1 MMKKKIALSI
11 FTVVLFLGM
20 GFSLLRSA
28 QTSAQILPVDQIKAG
43 MKGKGRTVFAG
54 TKIEEFNVEI
64 LGVLRNWQP
73 KKDLILARL
82 EGGPL
87 ERTGV
92 MEGMSGSPVY
102 IDGKLIGA
110 VSYSI
115 GSFSKDALSGIT
127 PIEEMLK
134 IEEKELPRSSISTRI
149 PVKKHMTLDDLFEIN
164 KDYLRSNSASMVQG
178 RTLTP
183 LSIPLV
189 FSGFSPN
196 VFEKTAS
203 FFSRMGFSPISAVPS
218 GQALEDISFQNIRL
232 RGGDPVGAQLISGDM
247 DMTAIGTVTYVE
259 GNKVLA
265 FGHPL
270 YNLGSVDY
278 IMTKAKIL
286 TLLPSL
292 QSSSKLAVTDIPI
305 GRFTQDRNAGIFGE
319 IGKSPRLIPIN
330 IKLVNESEE
339 KNYTVNVIED
349 KILTPSLVNV
359 VISNILNTEERAIG
373 DLSLELKGTVFL
385 ENGMNIRLEDLFSG
399 NNDSSASS
407 ISSLVS
413 SIVFYL
419 TNNEFRDLSIH
430 RIDLAI
436 RAYEGM
442 KVAFLEKVIL
452 DKYDVSPGE
461 RIQIKLYTRN
471 FRGEGE
477 LKDGISFQ
485 VPNLP
490 SGSEFYL
497 VVADSMSLRQV
508 ELRQYQTQA
517 FMPRSLNQLIRLL
530 SSLRKNNRIY
540 IKIIGSKPGLFLKG
554 EELPNLPPSMKSMFS
569 SSRATSSIPT
579 ELKTSTLA
587 QFQIPVPFVFQ
598 GLSVIPIKIK

>member
-11 FTVVLFLGM
+11 FIVVLILGT
-20 GFSLLRSA
+20 GFSLLRAA
-28 QTSAQILPVDQIKAG
+28 QISVQILPVDQIKAG

-115 GSFSKDALSGIT
+115 ASFSKDALSGIT
-127 PIEEMLK
+127 PIGEMLK
-134 IEEKELPRSSISTRI
+134 IEEKQLPRSSISTRI
-149 PVKKHMTLDDLFEIN
+149 PVKKHMTLEDLFEIN
-164 KDYLRSNSASMVQG
+164 KDYLRSNSSSVVQG
-178 RTLTP
+178 QTLTP
-183 LSIPLV
+183 LSIPLI

-196 VFEKTAS
+196 VLEKAAS
-203 FFSRMGFSPISAVPS
+203 FFSRMGFSPINAGPS
-218 GQALEDISFQNIRL
+218 GQALENISFQNIRL

-259 GNKVLA
+259 GDKVLA

-270 YNLGSVDY
+270 YNLGGVDY

-286 TLLPSL
+286 TLVPSL
-292 QSSSKLAVTDIPI
+292 QTSSKLAVTDIPI

-319 IGKSPRLIPIN
+319 MGKSPKLIPIN
-330 IKLVNESEE
+330 IKLVNAHEE
-339 KNYTVNVIED
+339 KNYTVNVVED

-359 VISNILNTEERAIG
+359 VISNILYAEERAIG

-430 RIDLAI
+430 RIDLSI

-508 ELRQYQTQA
+508 ELRQYQAQA

-540 IKIIGSKPGLFLKG
+540 IKILGSKPGLFLKG

-569 SSRATSSIPT
+569 SSRATSSVPT

-587 QFQIPVPFVFQ
+587 QFQIPVPYVFQ

>member
-11 FTVVLFLGM
+11 FIVVLILGTD
-20 GFSLLRSA
+20 FSILRA
-28 QTSAQILPVDQIKAG
+28 AQISVQVLPVDQIKAG

-87 ERTGV
+87 GRTGV

-115 GSFSKDALSGIT
+115 ASFSKDALSGIT
-127 PIEEMLK
+127 PIGEMLK

-164 KDYLRSNSASMVQG
+164 KDYLRSNSASVVQG
-178 RTLTP
+178 QTLTP

-189 FSGFSPN
+189 FSGFSPKIL
-196 VFEKTAS
+196 EKTAS
-203 FFSRMGFSPISAVPS
+203 FFSRMGFSPISAGPS
-218 GQALEDISFQNIRL
+218 GQALENISFQNIRL

-259 GNKVLA
+259 GDKVLA

-270 YNLGSVDY
+270 YNLGGVDY

-286 TLLPSL
+286 TLVPSL
-292 QSSSKLAVTDIPI
+292 QTSSKLAVTDIPI

-319 IGKSPRLIPIN
+319 IGKSPKLIPVN
-330 IKLVNESEE
+330 IRLLNDHDE
-339 KNYTVNVIED
+339 KNYTVNVIKD

-359 VISNILNTEERAIG
+359 VISNVLFAEERAIG
-373 DLSLELKGTVFL
+373 DLSLELRGTVFL

-399 NNDSSASS
+399 NNDSSASN

-430 RIDLAI
+430 RIDLSI

-442 KVAFLEKVIL
+442 TVAFLEKVIL

-471 FRGEGE
+471 FRGEVE

-490 SGSEFYL
+490 SGSEFFL
-497 VVADSMSLRQV
+497 VVADSTSLRQV
-508 ELRQYQTQA
+508 ELRQYKTQA

-569 SSRATSSIPT
+569 SSRATSSVPT

>member
-11 FTVVLFLGM
+11 FIVVLILVT
-20 GFSLLRSA
+20 GFSFLRAA
-28 QTSAQILPVDQIKAG
+28 QISAQILPVDQIKAG

-82 EGGPL
+82 EGNVL

-115 GSFSKDALSGIT
+115 ASFSKDALSGIT

-134 IEEKELPRSSISTRI
+134 IEERELPRSSFSTRI
-149 PVKKHMTLDDLFEIN
+149 PVKKHMTLDDLFEIH
-164 KDYLRSNSASMVQG
+164 KDYFRSNSSSVIQG
-178 RTLTP
+178 QTLTP

-189 FSGFSPN
+189 FSGFSPK
-196 VFEKTAS
+196 VFEKAAP
-203 FFSRMGFSPISAVPS
+203 FFTRMGFSPVSASPS
-218 GQALEDISFQNIRL
+218 GQALENISYQNIGL

-247 DMTAIGTVTYVE
+247 EMTAVGTVTYVE

-270 YNLGSVDY
+270 YNLGGVDY
-278 IMTKAKIL
+278 IMTKARIL
-286 TLLPSL
+286 TLVPSL
-292 QSSSKLAVTDIPI
+292 QTSSKLAVTDIPV
-305 GRFTQDRNAGIFGE
+305 GRFTQDRNAGILGE

-330 IKLVNESEE
+330 IRLLNENDE
-339 KNYTVNVIED
+339 KIYKINVVED

-359 VISNILNTEERAIG
+359 VISNILYAEERAIG
-373 DLSLELKGTVFL
+373 DLSLALRGTIFL

-399 NNDSSASS
+399 NNDASATNL
-407 ISSLVS
+407 SSLVS
-413 SIVFYL
+413 SIVFFL
-419 TNNEFRDLSIH
+419 TTNEFRDLAIH
-430 RIDLAI
+430 RIDLDISAH
-436 RAYEGM
+436 EGV
-442 KVAFLEKVIL
+442 KVAYLEKVML
-452 DKYDVSPGE
+452 DRYDVSPGE
-461 RIQIKLYTRN
+461 RVQIKLYTRN
-471 FRGEGE
+471 FRGEGA
-477 LKDGISFQ
+477 LQDGISFQ
-485 VPNLP
+485 APNLP

-497 VVADSMSLRQV
+497 VVADSTSLRQV
-508 ELRQYQTQA
+508 ELGQYRTQS
-517 FMPRSLNQLIRLL
+517 FMPRNFNQLIRIL

-540 IKIIGSKPGLFLKG
+540 VKIIGSKPGLFLRG

-569 SSRATSSIPT
+569 SPRATSSVPT
-579 ELKTSTLA
+579 ELNMSTLG
-587 QFQIPVPFVFQ
+587 QFQLPVPFVFQ

>member
-1 MMKKKIALSI
+1 MKKKLAIGI
-11 FTVVLFLGM
+11 FIFVS
-20 GFSLLRSA
+20 GFSFLRGTPIEA
-28 QTSAQILPVDQIKAG
+28 QVLSVDQIKAG
-43 MKGKGRTVFAG
+43 MKGIGRTVFAG
-54 TKIEEFNVEI
+54 NKIEEFNVEI
-64 LGVLRNWQP
+64 LGVLHNWAP

-82 EGGPL
+82 EGGVL

-115 GSFSKDALSGIT
+115 ASFSKDALSGIT

-134 IEEKELPRSSISTRI
+134 IEERELPKISYSTNI
-149 PVKKHMTLDDLFEIN
+149 PVKKHMTLDDLFEVQ
-164 KDYLRSNSASMVQG
+164 KEYFTTNSASVVQG
-178 RTLTP
+178 QTLTP

-189 FSGFSPN
+189 FSGFSPRVLEN
-196 VFEKTAS
+196 AKP
-203 FFSRMGFSPISAVPS
+203 FFSRIGFAPISAGLS
-218 GQALEDISFQNIRL
+218 GQTLDKIPFQDTRL

-259 GNKVLA
+259 GDKVLA

-270 YNLGSVDY
+270 YNLGGVDY
-278 IMTKAKIL
+278 IMTKARVL
-286 TLLPSL
+286 TVIPSL
-292 QSSSKLAVTDIPI
+292 QTSSKLAVSDIPV

-319 IGKSPRLIPIN
+319 IGKSPRLIPMNIRLIN
-330 IKLVNESEE
+330 ENDEKTYQVN
-339 KNYTVNVIED
+339 IIDD

-359 VISNILNTEERAIG
+359 VVSNILYSEERSIG
-373 DLSLELKGTVFL
+373 DLSLEFRGTIFL

-399 NNDSSASS
+399 NYDSSATNL
-407 ISSLVS
+407 SSLVA

-419 TNNEFRDLSIH
+419 STNEFRDLAIH

-436 RAYEGM
+436 KAYEGV
-442 KVAFLEKVIL
+442 KVAFLEKVML

-461 RIQIKLYTRN
+461 RIQLKIYTRN
-471 FRGEGE
+471 FRGEGA
-477 LKDGISFQ
+477 LQDGISFQ

-497 VVADSMSLRQV
+497 VVADSKSLQQV
-508 ELRQYQTQA
+508 ELGQYRTQA

-530 SSLRKNNRIY
+530 SGLRKNNRIY
-540 IKIIGSKPGLFLKG
+540 VKIIGSKPGLFLKG
-554 EELPNLPPSMKSMFS
+554 EELPNLPPSMKTMFS
-569 SSRATSSIPT
+569 SSRASSTVPT
-579 ELKTSTLA
+579 ELKTSTLG
-587 QFQIPVPFVFQ
+587 QFFQ
-598 GLSVIPIKIK
+598 HPQDKGKSTRDP

>member
-1 MMKKKIALSI
+1 MKKKIALSI
-11 FTVVLFLGM
+11 FILAV
-20 GFSLLRSA
+20 GFSFLRGA
-28 QTSAQILPVDQIKAG
+28 QMAPQILPVDQIKAG

-54 TKIEEFNVEI
+54 NKIEEFNVEI
-64 LGVLRNWQP
+64 LGVLHNWAP

-82 EGGPL
+82 EGGVL

-102 IDGKLIGA
+102 IEGKLIGA
-110 VSYSI
+110 ISYSI
-115 GSFSKDALSGIT
+115 ASFSKDALSGIT

-134 IEEKELPRSSISTRI
+134 IEERDLPKFSYSTSI
-149 PVKKHMTLDDLFEIN
+149 PVKKYMTLDDLFEVQKEYIN
-164 KDYLRSNSASMVQG
+164 TNPVSVVQG
-178 RTLTP
+178 QTLTP

-189 FSGFSPN
+189 FSGFSPK
-196 VFEKTAS
+196 VLERATP
-203 FFSRMGFSPISAVPS
+203 FFSRIGFAPISAGLS
-218 GQALEDISFQNIRL
+218 GQVLDKIPSQDIRL

-259 GNKVLA
+259 GDKVLA

-270 YNLGSVDY
+270 YNLGGVDY
-278 IMTKAKIL
+278 IMTKARVL
-286 TLLPSL
+286 TVVPSL
-292 QSSSKLAVTDIPI
+292 QTSSKLAVTDIPV
-305 GRFTQDRNAGIFGE
+305 GRFTQDRNAGVFGE
-319 IGKSPRLIPIN
+319 LGKSPRLIPMNIRLIN
-330 IKLVNESEE
+330 DNDE
-339 KNYTVNVIED
+339 KTYTVNVIDD
-349 KILTPSLVNV
+349 KMLTPSLVNV
-359 VISNILNTEERAIG
+359 VISNILYAEERSIG
-373 DLSLELKGTVFL
+373 DLSLDCRGTIFL

-399 NNDSSASS
+399 SYDASATNL
-407 ISSLVS
+407 SSLVA

-419 TNNEFRDLSIH
+419 STNEFRDLSIH

-436 RAYEGM
+436 RAYEGV
-442 KVAFLEKVIL
+442 KVAFLEKVML

-461 RIQIKLYTRN
+461 RIQLKIYTRN
-471 FRGEGE
+471 FRGEEE
-477 LKDGISFQ
+477 LQDGISFQ

-497 VVADSMSLRQV
+497 VVADSTSMQQV
-508 ELRQYQTQA
+508 EMGQYRTGA

-569 SSRATSSIPT
+569 SSRASSSSPT
-579 ELKTSTLA
+579 ELTTSTIG